1 MIQDLKRTAISLI
14 CLATALS
21 GSTAWSDDETVIM
34 ERAPSGH
41 FLLPVQINN
50 GGPYTFLFD
59 TGASHTAIAQPVA
72 ESLGFQSVWAQTGDV
87 QSLTTR
93 FEAERFALNS
103 LQFARSGPVQINSV
117 VIPAPEDSANPVV
130 GLLGADAITS
140 DQYSVDFS
148 TGTLYLSGRIPEYAD
163 GTVNP
168 LGLLLSDASVR
179 RGISHINVIIDSGSA
194 RSIVNERL
202 ARYMRQRSHTVRFNI
217 NGVDDDIDMEAAP
230 VTMRRFM
237 IGGLCMNSFVALQA
251 DLDVF
256 DSLGW
261 THEPAIVLGMDV
273 LQYTTIRVDRETGRV
288 QIDAAGDGI
297 DCRR

>member
-1 MIQDLKRTAISLI
+1 MMHNLKRTTVSLM
-14 CLATALS
+14 CLATAVTGGTS
-21 GSTAWSDDETVIM
+21 WADDETVIM

-41 FLLPVQINN
+41 FLLPVHINN

-72 ESLGFQSVWAQTGDV
+72 ESLGFQSVWTRTGDV

-93 FEAERFALNS
+93 FEAERFALDR
-103 LQFARSGPVQINSV
+103 LQFSQTGPVQINSV
-117 VIPAPEDSANPVV
+117 VIPAPEDSDNPVV

-148 TGTLYLSGRIPEYAD
+148 TGTLRLYGTSLEYAD
-163 GTVNP
+163 GSVNA

-217 NGVDDDIDMEAAP
+217 NGVDDHIDMDAAP
-230 VTMRRFM
+230 VTIRRFV
-237 IGGLCMNSFVALQA
+237 IGGLCMNRFVALQA

-261 THEPAIVLGMDV
+261 IHEPAIVLGMDV
-273 LQYTTIRVDRETGRV
+273 LQYTNIQVDRETGRV
-288 QIDAAGDGI
+288 QIDAAGDGT